1 MKTNFHTHT
10 TFCDGKNTPEAMVCS
25 AISKDFDMLGFSAHS
40 MQPFDSSWHLRSE
53 RLGEYTDEIF
63 RLKEKYAEKIKILH
77 GFEAD
82 YIPGITLPTFEK
94 YAEFKPDFLI
104 GSIHYI
110 YNNIET
116 FAVDNTPQELENGIK
131 TVFNGSVRNA
141 VHEYF
146 SLQKEMLD
154 RGDFSIIGHPDL
166 IRKFNGRLNFLDEN
180 ESWYK
185 DELKSLAQK
194 IKASGVIAEINTGG
208 ISRGY
213 MTNPYPSEYFL
224 TLLFELGVPITISS
238 DAHHESQLD
247 GSFDLALSLAKK
259 VGYSELA
266 IPSKNKFDFYKI

>member
-10 TFCDGKNTPEAMVCS
+10 TFCDGKNTPEEMVKS
-25 AISKDFDMLGFSAHS
+25 ALIKNFDMLGFSAHS
-40 MQPFDSSWHLRSE
+40 MQPFDSDWHLKTE
-53 RLGEYTDEIF
+53 RHQEYTNEIL
-63 RLKEKYAEKIKILH
+63 RLKEKYSEKIKILH

-94 YAEFKPDFLI
+94 LAEFKPDFLI
-104 GSIHYI
+104 GSVHYI
-110 YNNIET
+110 YNEIET

-131 TVFNGSVRNA
+131 TIFRGKVQDA
-141 VHEYF
+141 VHAYF

-166 IRKFNGRLNFLDEN
+166 IRKFNGKLNFLDEK

-185 DELKSLAQK
+185 DELKSLTGE
-194 IKASGVIAEINTGG
+194 IKRAGVIAEINTGG

-213 MTNPYPSEYFL
+213 MTEPYPSEYFL
-224 TLLFELGVPITISS
+224 SLLFEAGIPVTVSS

-247 GSFDLALSLAKK
+247 GHFDLALTLAKK
-259 VGYSELA
+259 VGYREFA
-266 IPSKNKFDFYKI
+266 IPSKNHFEFYKI